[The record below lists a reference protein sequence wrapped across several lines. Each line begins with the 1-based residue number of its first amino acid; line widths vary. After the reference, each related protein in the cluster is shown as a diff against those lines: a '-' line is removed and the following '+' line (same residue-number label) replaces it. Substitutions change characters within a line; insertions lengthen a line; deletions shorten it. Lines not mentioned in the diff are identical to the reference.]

1 MSDGTRRATD
11 GGGGS
16 SSSSSA
22 PGAAGSASLKDYI
35 ARTYLSGP
43 AADRALGKKP
53 AAGPGVR
60 KAKKK
65 GKVVVASATT
75 RVIDEDADWDAPAER
90 GRGRHRAGGDGDD
103 APTVAEVQDVGARF
117 KSTSW
122 VTLSDG
128 AGAGVSAASQAGGHD
143 GDDDDRPRRRR
154 RSPTPS
160 DDEAPRRRRQAS
172 PSPSP
177 SPSRGR
183 QRSGSAD
190 AHDSH
195 GDSNGDALRMEDGTL
210 AGLQTGEALRRHQ
223 QDKERHQR
231 ERFAMMDDKQ
241 LGKGAATVYRD
252 KQGRK
257 VDLAAEQAAQAAA
270 EREREAQEQE
280 RMVWGGGI
288 AQHKAAADLARR
300 IAQEESAP
308 LAVYADDH
316 DRNREMREQS
326 RWGDPMAF
334 MRSSGDGGGQDQDGK
349 SGKKRRQRAREVYKG
364 PPPEPNRFG
373 IPPGYRWDG
382 VDRSNG
388 FERAYFQKKHA
399 RNVLSEEAYKWSTEN
414 M

>member
-128 AGAGVSAASQAGGHD
+128 AGAG
-143 GDDDDRPRRRR
+143 
-154 RSPTPS
+154 
-160 DDEAPRRRRQAS
+160 
-172 PSPSP
+172 
-177 SPSRGR
+177 
-183 QRSGSAD
+183 RSGSAD
-190 AHDSH
+190 ADDSH